1 MMKVNRN
8 YPTTP
13 SLDELKSSIFTSK
26 EQTSSIIPNEL
37 NSEINPNTYAL
48 NLTPIT
54 GIHTSINNLSLNEQL
69 RLERDI
75 AHQSSIIT
83 RDSFTSTYSSLQTML
98 SQMQLKVAAAFLQET
113 EYLQQRE
120 QKVEY
125 EEQLLIERNK
135 QLENLRHEREH
146 MEEDFLQIKNR
157 LDSAVIQVTKFKTDG
172 AQILQTLFSESRQ
185 IDEQLSELI
194 SESMAS
200 LVRTRSIMNS
210 KTNNFIEKSDD
221 VHTELNDRTTLI
233 RNTESTITMML
244 ELINI
249 LNQLNIEHSQ
259 DLSIAKTDF
268 DIKNQEFIDLSQTLK
283 HNWDIKKEIEHIR
296 LLENE
301 KIQVQ
306 KELLEQTLL
315 LENLKTILQKK
326 KNENNDSALF
336 VLTYGPYICFLLTLL
351 LMITGLILIGA
362 YTYEDYSFPLDS
374 ISNNTQDRQSYDLHS
389 LRTYAKYHEA
399 TFSHERYVAAE
410 DELIKDANSHFHT
423 TIGWATGYEIIAAT
437 LMFIV
442 TALSF
447 LLMIA
452 SRSEDI

>member
-37 NSEINPNTYAL
+37 NSEINPSTYAL

-315 LENLKTILQKK
+315 LENLKT
-326 KNENNDSALF
+326 
-336 VLTYGPYICFLLTLL
+336 VLGKAI
-351 LMITGLILIGA
+351 
-362 YTYEDYSFPLDS
+362 
-374 ISNNTQDRQSYDLHS
+374 IS
-389 LRTYAKYHEA
+389 
-399 TFSHERYVAAE
+399 
-410 DELIKDANSHFHT
+410 
-423 TIGWATGYEIIAAT
+423 
-437 LMFIV
+437 
-442 TALSF
+442 
-447 LLMIA
+447 
-452 SRSEDI
+452 